1 MRMLRAKS
9 AVCLIVSPA
18 RVAGI
23 RFFFVLIFAFLCTQ
37 TCGGEEVARSLVL
50 LIHDAVRSLQGGR
63 RGGGRGGMAGM
74 GCSLDG
80 TVEAIKTVG

>member
-23 RFFFVLIFAFLCTQ
+23 QFFFVLIFAFLCTQ

-50 LIHDAVRSLQGGR
+50 LIRGAVRTCR
-63 RGGGRGGMAGM
+63 VVGGRGGGT
-74 GCSLDG
+74 SLGSRCGG
-80 TVEAIKTVG
+80 TEWP

>member
-23 RFFFVLIFAFLCTQ
+23 RFFFVLIFDFLCTK

-50 LIHDAVRSLQGGR
+50 LIHDAVRSLQGG
-63 RGGGRGGMAGM
+63 GRGGRHEGGLAGM
-74 GCSLDG
+74 AAAWPGQWRP
-80 TVEAIKTVG
+80 

>member
-23 RFFFVLIFAFLCTQ
+23 RFFFVLIFDFLCTK

-50 LIHDAVRSLQGGR
+50 LIHDAVRSLQGGGR
-63 RGGGRGGMAGM
+63 RGGGMRGGWLAWAAAWPGQWRP
-74 GCSLDG
+74 
-80 TVEAIKTVG
+80 